1 MFDVAALDDWLRV
14 LLLRD
19 FNTRLVVLG
28 TAMLGAA
35 AGVVG
40 SFTLLRKRAL
50 MGDAL
55 AHATLPG
62 IALAF
67 ILTVAFGSDVKNL
80 AVLLAGATV
89 TGALGVGAILFLR
102 GQTRLKEDTAL
113 GIVLSVFFGGGVA
126 LLKIVEQLGSGG
138 AAGLEGFIYGKA
150 ASLVSRDVVVIAA
163 VGAAAVG
170 ACALLFKEFKLL
182 CFDAAYARTQGW
194 PTLALDVAMMALVTA
209 VTVVGLQAVG
219 LILVIALLIIPA
231 AAARFWTESLGRM
244 AFIAA
249 GVGAASGAAGA
260 LASAAAAD
268 LPSGATIVLVAA
280 GLFLLSM
287 LFGPARG
294 VVPRALRRRRLDRR
308 VARHHLLRA
317 VYEHLERARPAGFS
331 RQSDRPLKRADR
343 RRESGGAHEED
354 FWRERTDAVLVT
366 DLLRARSW
374 SPKMLA
380 RIARRAA
387 RADLVDLDAGRLRL
401 TSRGEAEARRV
412 VRNHRLWEL
421 YLIEHADVA
430 PSHVDRAADA
440 IEHVLDPALVDSLE
454 RLLRQRDADAPP
466 ASPHAIPA

>member
-1 MFDVAALDDWLRV
+1 MFDVATIDDWLRV

-67 ILTVAFGSDVKNL
+67 ILTVALGGTAKNL
-80 AVLLAGATV
+80 AVLLAGATI
-89 TGALGVGAILFLR
+89 TGALGVGVILFLR

-138 AAGLEGFIYGKA
+138 AAGLEGFIYGKT
-150 ASLVSRDVVVIAA
+150 ASLVSRDVMVIAI

-194 PTLALDVAMMALVTA
+194 PTLALDVVMMALVTA

-244 AFIAA
+244 AVIAA

-280 GLFLLSM
+280 ALFLLSM

-317 VYEHLERARPAGFS
+317 IYERLERPEAAAEA
-331 RQSDRPLKRADR
+331 ADLDER
-343 RRESGGAHEED
+343 RSAAAAAAS
-354 FWRERTDAVLVT
+354 AVLLN

-374 SPKMLA
+374 SRKALD
-380 RIARRAA
+380 RIARRAESA
-387 RADLVDLDAGRLRL
+387 GLVEFDDHALRL

-454 RLLRQRDADAPP
+454 RLLRQRDADVPP